1 MKKEFIFIGP
11 PGSGKGTQTIMLAK
25 DMNLPHIDT
34 GSLLREEIARD
45 TQEGRL
51 ADSFMSKGQ
60 LVPINVVSTIIKN
73 RLSQADCQNGFILD
87 GYPRSLEQAYALDD
101 ILAEI
106 DKDTDVVP
114 TVFYFAVD
122 QEQLIERL
130 VNRRSCPDCGEIYN
144 IKTMTL
150 TDKEKCEKCGAKL
163 VRRDDDTEDVAR
175 KRFDTYF
182 AQTAPLIDMY
192 AKRNWLVEIDASK
205 DIETIYKSLTGA
217 IKGHVNL

>member
-11 PGSGKGTQTIMLAK
+11 PGSGKGTQTIMLAN
-25 DMNLPHIDT
+25 DMKLPHIDT
-34 GSLLREEIARD
+34 GSLLREEIERN
-45 TQEGRL
+45 TEEGRL

-60 LVPINVVSTIIKN
+60 LVPIKVVSTIIKN
-73 RLSQADCQNGFILD
+73 RLKKDDCKDGFILD
-87 GYPRSLEQAYALDD
+87 GYPRSMEQAYALDD

-106 DKDTDVVP
+106 DKDTDITP

-130 VNRRSCPDCGEIYN
+130 VNRRSCSVCGEIYN
-144 IKTMTL
+144 IKTMSL
-150 TDKEKCEKCGAKL
+150 TDKEKCEKCGGKL
-163 VRRDDDTEDVAR
+163 IRRDDDTEEVAR

-205 DIETIYKSLTGA
+205 DINTIYRNLTGA
-217 IKGHVNL
+217 IKEHVNL

>member
-51 ADSFMSKGQ
+51 ADSYMSKGQ
-60 LVPINVVSTIIKN
+60 LVPIKVVSTIIKN
-73 RLSQADCQNGFILD
+73 RLSKDDCKQGFILD
-87 GYPRSLEQAYALDD
+87 GYPRSMEQAYALDD

-106 DKDTDVVP
+106 DADTDIVP

-130 VNRRSCPDCGEIYN
+130 VNRRSCPACGEIYN
-144 IKTMTL
+144 IKTMKL
-150 TDKEKCEKCGAKL
+150 SDVEKCEKCGEKL
-163 VRRDDDTEDVAR
+163 VRRDDDTEEVAR

-182 AQTAPLIDMY
+182 AQTAPLIDLY

-205 DIETIYKSLTGA
+205 DIDTIYKSLTGA
-217 IKGHVNL
+217 IKEHVNL

>member
-34 GSLLREEIARD
+34 GSLLREEIAKD
-45 TQEGRL
+45 TEEGRL

-60 LVPINVVSTIIKN
+60 LVPIKVVSTIIKN
-73 RLSQADCQNGFILD
+73 RLSKEDCKNGFILD
-87 GYPRSLEQAYALDD
+87 GYPRSMEQAYALDE

-106 DKDTDVVP
+106 DADNDVVP

-122 QEQLIERL
+122 QEKLIERL
-130 VNRRSCPDCGEIYN
+130 VNRRSCSACGEIYN
-144 IKTMTL
+144 IKTMQLSDT
-150 TDKEKCEKCGAKL
+150 EKCEKCGGKL
-163 VRRDDDTEDVAR
+163 IRRDDDTEEVAR
-175 KRFDTYF
+175 KRFVTYF

-192 AKRNWLVEIDASK
+192 TKRNWLVEIDASQ
-205 DIETIYKSLTGA
+205 DIDTIYKSLTGA
-217 IKGHVNL
+217 IKEHVNI